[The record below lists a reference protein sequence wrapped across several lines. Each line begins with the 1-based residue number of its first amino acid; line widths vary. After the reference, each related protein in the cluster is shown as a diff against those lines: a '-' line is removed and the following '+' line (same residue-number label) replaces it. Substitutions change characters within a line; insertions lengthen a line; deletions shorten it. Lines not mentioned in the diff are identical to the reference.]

1 MDKLVIS
8 GVIGERDPALAEQLE
23 KNGIGENFTAEM
35 MRDYLAQN
43 PEGDIEIEVNT
54 IGGDV
59 RHGFEIYD
67 MLQAEKA
74 KGRKITTYGRQFDS
88 IGSIIFLAGSERY
101 AYANARPLIHNS
113 WRSPE
118 DLSGISLN
126 AETLRQIAEDHDEAD
141 FQMMHEYL
149 KFAGRDKKAEL
160 QEMMRN
166 ETELTDEQLLELNFA
181 DKILT
186 ETAKTRAASIRAMAF
201 VNAQAPKHYADAILL
216 RDGQVFLVQRSLQDD
231 FEPGAWA
238 FPGGK
243 IEDGELPDA
252 AAARELYEETNV
264 QALELEQ
271 CEVMQN
277 EDGSTSHYFLV
288 PFFELGDL
296 EIEND
301 ELAAAQWF
309 DLDALPDNIIKG
321 EKSRYESLISKCV
334 KMSEKVT
341 ALEKGLNALKARLGL
356 IEPKAMLVP
365 LDGGETEL
373 FVYSEDGEFEGK
385 RAVIA
390 EGGEPTDENAPAG
403 THKLRD
409 GREITVGEGG
419 IIESVSES
427 PEAMYEEEMAKK
439 DEEMAKK
446 EEQMAAMTEELNAA
460 KEELKALKA
469 QKAEADEETKAAIK
483 AMQKEIE
490 ELKNV
495 VPGDPDADGEKL
507 NLKAL
512 KEQREKLAK
521 MTPSE
526 RRLVAL
532 KMDLSK

>member
-8 GVIGERDPALAEQLE
+8 GVIGERDPQLAELLD
-23 KNGIGENFTAEM
+23 KNGIGDNFTAEM

-43 PEGDIEIEVNT
+43 TQGDIEIEVNT

-74 KGRKITTYGRQFDS
+74 KGRKVTTYGRQFDS
-88 IGSIIFLAGSERY
+88 IGSIIFLAGNERL
-101 AYANARPLIHNS
+101 AYSNASPLIHNS

-126 AETLRQIAEDHDEAD
+126 AETLRQIADDHDEAD

-149 KFAGRDKKAEL
+149 KYAGRDKKAEL
-160 QEMMRN
+160 QDMMRN
-166 ETELTDEQLLELNFA
+166 ETELTDAQLLDLNFA
-181 DKILT
+181 TKILP
-186 ETAKTRAASIRAMAF
+186 EPAKSRAASIRAMAY
-201 VNAQAPKHYADAILL
+201 ASIKAEAPKHYADAILL
-216 RDGQVFLVQRSLQDD
+216 REGQVFLVQRSINDD

-243 IEDGELPDA
+243 IEDGELPES
-252 AAARELYEETNV
+252 AAARELYEETTV
-264 QALELEQ
+264 QALEVTP
-271 CEVMQN
+271 CETITN
-277 EDGSTSHYFLV
+277 EDGSTSHYFFV
-288 PFFELGDL
+288 PFFEMGDL
-296 EIEND
+296 ELEDD
-301 ELAAAQWF
+301 ELMAAQWF
-309 DLDALPDNIIKG
+309 DIDALPDNIIKG
-321 EKSRYESLISKCV
+321 QVDRYESLISKCV
-334 KMSEKVT
+334 TMSEKVT

-403 THKLRD
+403 THTLRD

-427 PEAMYEEEMAKK
+427 PEAMYK
-439 DEEMAKK
+439 EEMAKK

-469 QKAEADEETKAAIK
+469 AKAEADEETKAAIK
-483 AMQKEIE
+483 AMQNEIA

-512 KEQREKLAK
+512 KEQREQLKNMK
-521 MTPSE
+521 PSE

-532 KMDLSK
+532 KTDLSK

>member
-1 MDKLVIS
+1 MDRLVIS

-35 MRDYLAQN
+35 MREYLAQN
-43 PEGDIEIEVNT
+43 PDGDIEIEVNT

-74 KGRKITTYGRQFDS
+74 KGRKVTTYGRQFDS
-88 IGSIIFLAGSERY
+88 IGSIIFLAGSDRY

-166 ETELTDEQLLELNFA
+166 ETELTDQQLLELNFA
-181 DKILT
+181 NKILT

-201 VNAQAPKHYADAILL
+201 VNAEAPKHYADAVLL
-216 RDGQVFLVQRSLQDD
+216 KDGQVFLVQRSMQDD

-243 IEDGELPDA
+243 IEEGELPDA
-252 AAARELYEETNV
+252 AAARELYEETSV
-264 QALELEQ
+264 QALETEL

-277 EDGSTSHYFLV
+277 EDGSTSHYFYV
-288 PFFELGDL
+288 PFFVMGDMELEDG
-296 EIEND
+296 

-439 DEEMAKK
+439 DE
-446 EEQMAAMTEELNAA
+446 QMAAMTEELNAA